1 MVLTHLFKTAAHGVA
16 RNKSRSFLT
25 VLGIV
30 IGITSIMM
38 VMSLGEGAQN
48 LILSQIQSMGAKT
61 IAILPG
67 REPSGPASAAQMM
80 SDSLK
85 LKDVDLLKNR
95 SNLPFVKTVEPIII
109 GGGVASLG
117 NETYQVG
124 IFGSSQFIQDVW
136 DMSLETGRFIDAY
149 DVSNNAFSV
158 VIGFRVKE
166 ELFGNEEA
174 VGQKIKLKGQS
185 FKVVGVLSKEGQG
198 IINFDEAAVIPWS
211 TAQQY
216 VFGIKH
222 FHRVIVEVD
231 KETNIG
237 ATIKDIEETL
247 RDSHGL
253 SGKDKNDFYLVTQEG
268 AKQQVETILNV
279 FTLFLAAIAAI
290 SLVVGGVGIM
300 NIMLV
305 SVTERT
311 REIGLRKS
319 LGATG
324 KDIMTQF
331 LLEAVMLTALGGIIG
346 ILLGTGLSFV
356 ASFILSNY
364 AGLDWAFTF
373 PVSAALMGIGVS
385 AIVGLIFGLYPAR
398 QASLKSPIEALRYE

>member
-1 MVLTHLFKTAAHGVA
+1 MVLSHLFKTATHGVA

-25 VLGIV
+25 ILGIV

-48 LILSQIQSMGAKT
+48 LILGQIQSMGAKT
-61 IAILPG
+61 IAIIPG
-67 REPSGPASAAQMM
+67 REPSGPMSAAQMM

-85 LKDVDLLKNR
+85 IKDVNLLKNK
-95 SNLPFVKTVEPIII
+95 SNLPFVKTVEPIIM

-117 NETYQVG
+117 SETYQVG
-124 IFGSSQFIQDVW
+124 IFGSSQFIQEVW
-136 DMSLETGRFIDAY
+136 DMGLDSGRFIDAY
-149 DVSNNAFSV
+149 DVANNAFSV
-158 VIGFRVKE
+158 VIGSKVKE
-166 ELFGNEEA
+166 ELFGNDEA
-174 VGQKIKLKGQS
+174 IGEKIKLKGHN
-185 FKVVGVLSKEGQG
+185 FKVVGVLSREGQG

-247 RDSHGL
+247 RESHGL
-253 SGKDKNDFYLVTQEG
+253 SGEDKNDFYLVTQEG
-268 AKQQVETILNV
+268 AKKQVETILNV

-331 LLEAVMLTALGGIIG
+331 LLEAVMLTALGGVIG
-346 ILLGTGLSFV
+346 IILGTSLSF
-356 ASFILSNY
+356 ATSIILSNY
-364 AGLDWAFTF
+364 AGLDWAFSF

-385 AIVGLIFGLYPAR
+385 AVVGLVFGLYPAR